1 MTLPF
6 ERNFTSE
13 DEYGTFKDRQAG
25 SDKKGDPYANKEHE
39 TPGLNKNSY
48 QYINKSRSVYRRNPD
63 NSSDFVSSDRSI
75 EFHRTLKGEKI
86 CSHSRSKI
94 VTQNA
99 SLKLIK
105 NKNPRFRGV
114 RIIWVPMLFVMLVLL
129 FFFFLWASSARKV
142 YKSHCQPT

>member
-1 MTLPF
+1 MLSSDFSFHDYSPAY
-6 ERNFTSE
+6 TSYKFSSFLSFGILVCYVVLQVE
-13 DEYGTFKDRQAG
+13 
-25 SDKKGDPYANKEHE
+25 
-39 TPGLNKNSY
+39 
-48 QYINKSRSVYRRNPD
+48 SRSVYRRNPD
-63 NSSDFVSSDRSI
+63 SSSDFVSSDRSI

-99 SLKLIK
+99 SVKLIK
-105 NKNPRFRGV
+105 NKNPRFLGV
-114 RIIWVPMLFVMLVLL
+114 RIIWVPMFFVMLVLL